1 MEIKI
6 IGENINVMS
15 KTLGPAMKS
24 RDPKPIQETAK
35 AEAEQGVDYL
45 DLNIGPARKDGPDL
59 MKWIVQVVQ
68 EVVELP
74 CSLDTTNPDALRA
87 GLEVHKGQALI
98 NSTTL
103 QPERL
108 EKVLPLAKEFDTDI
122 ICVLW
127 GPTGMP
133 RDADERAMFATE
145 MMMRANELGIPN
157 ERLWIDP
164 IVSPVS
170 VEINQVKACVEF
182 MKVLKDLVPGCKS
195 TVGLSNISNGTP
207 TELRP
212 WLNRTYLIMLARYGL
227 YSAIA
232 DAFDEDLLAIAQ
244 GQRQDIVEVVYKVM
258 DDEPVEVDSLS
269 DELKKYYKTA
279 KVLKGDILYSHS
291 WLEG

>member
-1 MEIKI
+1 MTIKI
-6 IGENINVMS
+6 IGENLNVMS
-15 KTLGPAMKS
+15 KSLGPAMKG
-24 RDPKPIQETAK
+24 REARPIQEMAK
-35 AEAEQGVDYL
+35 AEAEQGIDYI

-59 MKWIVQVVQ
+59 MRWIVKTVQ
-68 EVVELP
+68 EVVKNP
-74 CSLDTTNPDALRA
+74 CSLDTTNPDAIRA
-87 GLEVHKGQALI
+87 GLETHQGKPLI

-108 EKVLPLAKEFDTDI
+108 AKVLPLAKEFDTEI

-127 GPTGMP
+127 GPSGMP

-145 MMMRANELGIPN
+145 MMMKANELGVSN
-157 ERLWIDP
+157 EKLWIDP

-182 MKVLKDLVPGCKS
+182 MKVLQDLVPGCKS
-195 TVGLSNISNGTP
+195 TVGLSNISNGAP
-207 TELRP
+207 DLLRC

-232 DAFDEDLLAIAQ
+232 DSFDEDLLAIAQ
-244 GQRQDIVEVVYKVM
+244 EKRQDISELIYKVM
-258 DDEPVEVDSLS
+258 DDQAVDPKSLTA
-269 DELKKYYKTA
+269 ELLKYYRTA
-279 KVLKGDILYSHS
+279 KVLKGDVLYSAS